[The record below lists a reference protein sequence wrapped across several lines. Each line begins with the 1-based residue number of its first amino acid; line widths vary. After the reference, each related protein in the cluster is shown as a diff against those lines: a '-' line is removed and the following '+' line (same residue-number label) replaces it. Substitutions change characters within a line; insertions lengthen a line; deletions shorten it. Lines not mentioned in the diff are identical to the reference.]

1 MKKQRPTFVIK
12 YYEAP
17 YNSKDKRSLITTIES
32 YAPIFDADTVA
43 KIADKNYDLL
53 MDDWHGSEIDYEVSF
68 IVNNS
73 CMGWE
78 E

>member
-1 MKKQRPTFVIK
+1 MKKQKPSFIIK
-12 YYEAP
+12 YYESP
-17 YNSKDKRSLITTIES
+17 VSNKDNRSLISTIES

-53 MDDWHGSEIDYEVSF
+53 MEDWYGSEIDFEVNF

>member
-1 MKKQRPTFVIK
+1 MKKQKPSFIIK
-12 YYEAP
+12 YYESP
-17 YNSKDKRSLITTIES
+17 VSNKDNRSLITTIES
-32 YAPIFDADTVA
+32 YAPVFDSEMVA

-53 MDDWHGSEIDYEVSF
+53 MDDWVGSEIDYEVTF